1 MDIKDIVLIVLSFE
15 CIYRYIPS
23 VDTVKMKLF
32 DLYLYFN
39 PIIINDDTKLDD
51 SLKKKYDDL

>member
-1 MDIKDIVLIVLSFE
+1 MDIKDIVLSVLSFE
-15 CIYRYIPS
+15 CVYRYIPS

-32 DLYLYFN
+32 DFYLYFN
-39 PIIINDDTKLDD
+39 PIIINDDTNLDD

>member
-1 MDIKDIVLIVLSFE
+1 MFE
-15 CIYRYIPS
+15 
-23 VDTVKMKLF
+23 
-32 DLYLYFN
+32 LYLYFN

>member
-15 CIYRYIPS
+15 CVYRYIPS
-23 VDTVKMKLF
+23 VDIVKMKLF
-32 DLYLYFN
+32 ELYLYFN

>member
-15 CIYRYIPS
+15 CVYRYIPS
-23 VDTVKMKLF
+23 MDTVKIKLF